1 MAPIYIII
9 LFLTPGDA
17 MIDGDEDGADK
28 NRACQKL
35 MSVFSLPVEDV
46 TFCKKATQCEEANNR
61 DATIG
66 TIMNC

>member
-35 MSVFSLPVEDV
+35 MSVFSLYKRCDILQLCP
-46 TFCKKATQCEEANNR
+46 Q
-61 DATIG
+61 
-66 TIMNC
+66 

>member
-35 MSVFSLPVEDV
+35 ISVFSLRSRCDIL
-46 TFCKKATQCEEANNR
+46 QL
-61 DATIG
+61 
-66 TIMNC
+66 